1 LRKDRWL
8 FANLRKLLPAESSRI
23 GSDRRECLK
32 VETVDRGMPK
42 KQREDMLRALT
53 ESTARVVGADW
64 AGAHEHN
71 CTISLLSDEKK
82 LRINPKLYA

>member
-1 LRKDRWL
+1 M
-8 FANLRKLLPAESSRI
+8 

-53 ESTARVVGADW
+53 ESTAVWLAPTGPARMSITARYPS
-64 AGAHEHN
+64 
-71 CTISLLSDEKK
+71 SLMKK
-82 LRINPKLYA
+82 SFV